1 MSFTEGGKFQE
12 LAESPRGGYVGLGN
26 VHTGALRTD
35 KQVPEA
41 VSRIEIGNQNTVN
54 IYLFTS

>member
-1 MSFTEGGKFQE
+1 MSFTEGGNFHE

-41 VSRIEIGNQNTVN
+41 VSSIKRRMTK
-54 IYLFTS
+54 YLSLSFTS